1 MARSIRSQPQRLSP
15 GLQSLGKRPPCGNPV
30 QHRASPR
37 KRHGPDCRSIQT
49 PVFPAAATAPS
60 GHRHRS
66 GSLRHAGRCR
76 LLPTATVDRPGH
88 RNVYPA
94 GRHPRIHPERGA
106 TGAVRAENPP
116 ARNPKIDNPLRFDRH
131 PDQQRR
137 KNHSQKRGC
146 DVQPAGRSLRQAD
159 DADARRRNPRLD
171 QRRITAGLPRRI
183 RKAEARNIRR
193 RRNLHGSGARCRTAF
208 LGTHRQDG
216 CLRFGN
222 QILHILLRPRSH
234 AGGRPALRLRQRSP
248 CRTIRPRNS
257 HRSRPTSHP
266 RHLRIAGGPRS
277 GSRKLHQLDSRIPA
291 LRQRPA
297 VEHPRTPF
305 PLLQLSDRVYAR
317 SRSADALGQTRTQ
330 RRSGRS
336 AENLERNSPY
346 QPANHRIR
354 EFPNRL

>member
-1 MARSIRSQPQRLSP
+1 MKRPEHIIEDLITRQLDGTPLTDTERRELQEWLEASEANRDAFLRAYKAWGNARLAETRFNTGQALENVMARIAEASRPRSFRGRNCCRL
-15 GLQSLGKRPPCGNPV
+15 GIG
-30 QHRASPR
+30 
-37 KRHGPDCRSIQT
+37 I
-49 PVFPAAATAPS
+49 AAAACVM
-60 GHRHRS
+60 
-66 GSLRHAGRCR
+66 LADCR

-208 LGTHRQDG
+208 LGTHRQNG

-222 QILHILLRPRSH
+222 QILHILLR
-234 AGGRPALRLRQRSP
+234 AA
-248 CRTIRPRNS
+248 
-257 HRSRPTSHP
+257 
-266 RHLRIAGGPRS
+266 IAR
-277 GSRKLHQLDSRIPA
+277 
-291 LRQRPA
+291 
-297 VEHPRTPF
+297 
-305 PLLQLSDRVYAR
+305 
-317 SRSADALGQTRTQ
+317 
-330 RRSGRS
+330 RRSSCSPAPS
-336 AENLERNSPY
+336 A
-346 QPANHRIR
+346 
-354 EFPNRL
+354 